1 MALSYNLPND
11 STDIVPLN
19 LGMYRYPKVL
29 YSSDNKII
37 GQKYEDVIQQFG
49 EAERVADISVTNGK
63 VYQIINDFVSNTTV
77 KLY

>member
-29 YSSDNKII
+29 YSSHDNII
-37 GQKYEDVIQQFG
+37 GQKYGDVARYFG
-49 EAERVADISVTNGK
+49 QAERVADTSITNGK
-63 VYQIINDFVSNTTV
+63 VYQINDLVLNMTI
-77 KLY
+77 KLH